1 MDPIAEQIVLDES
14 EIVERFVRSS
24 GPGGQ
29 HVNKVATAV
38 QLRFDLRNARSIP
51 DEVRERLARLAGKR
65 VNAEGVLVL
74 EARRFRSREKN
85 RRDARERLLALI
97 RRAAEPERPRKKTR
111 PTRQSRERRLA
122 AKLLR
127 SRTKTGRGRVRPPDP
142 E

>member
-1 MDPIAEQIVLDES
+1 MGDRIVLDER

-38 QLRFDLRNARSIP
+38 QLRYDLKHSRSIP
-51 DEVRERLARLAGKR
+51 DEVRTRLIRLAGNR
-65 VNAEGVLVL
+65 VTSEGVLVL

-97 RRAAEPERPRKKTR
+97 RKASAPPRPRRKTT
-111 PTRQSRERRLA
+111 PSQQSRERRLSD
-122 AKLLR
+122 KR
-127 SRTKTGRGRVRPPDP
+127 RHGEVKRKRGGVSDEETG
-142 E
+142 